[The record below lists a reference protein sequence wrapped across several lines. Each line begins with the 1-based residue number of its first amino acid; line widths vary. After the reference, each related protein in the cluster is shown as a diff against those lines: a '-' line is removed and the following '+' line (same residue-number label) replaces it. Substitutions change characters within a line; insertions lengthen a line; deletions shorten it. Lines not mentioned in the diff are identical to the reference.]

1 MRNIGLVPKLLGG
14 FLLVALMVMP
24 VGYFG
29 LTSVTRIAAL
39 LDSSVKSLLPGSVSL
54 LSLKVATEE
63 VQAAECLLLVAGIK
77 DQDRTT
83 AYSHLID
90 AEQSAG
96 NALKAYETLSR
107 TDPEQALWAEFKPV
121 WEDWWNEH
129 EAFVQMEKS
138 YRATPS
144 EALREKMVQQVL
156 GVEGAK
162 REYAL
167 SVLSSIVELKNGY
180 AFQAAQNGE
189 DLITQVRRATAV
201 ALAAGPLLAI
211 LIAVS
216 FAISIT
222 RPLARG
228 IALAELV
235 AAGDL
240 GQDIKVDR
248 KDEIG
253 KLARA
258 LSGMVERLRLMVARI
273 QEEADLVAS
282 STEEINSA
290 IVRIAEGAQSQA
302 SSLDETSASAGH
314 LAASVVQVAQAAHS
328 QAAAVTQGSVTM
340 ARVQRAIEDVSKN
353 FDQIVGLADQSMTKA
368 AEGSE
373 AVHLVTG
380 GMRQIA
386 DSSEMIG
393 GIVDVISDIAD
404 QTNLLALNASI
415 EAARAGDHGRGFAVV
430 ADEVRKL
437 AERSSKSTKEIEQL
451 MKVSTDSVARG
462 VETAGNSQ
470 LAMDHI
476 RSASQKVREMVSAVS
491 VSMAEQ
497 VLAVKELSQVLRNI
511 GAMSKSISAATEQQ
525 TEKARHVSGAVE
537 DANQITHSAAL
548 SAQEIS
554 GAVSQLS
561 ELAQGLQAI
570 AGQFKV
576 EGESN
581 TQIAEEK
588 GQNQA
593 ADAAK
598 SLELVSSPEASLA
611 LGR

>member
-1 MRNIGLVPKLLGG
+1 MRNIRLVPKLLGG
-14 FLLVALMVMP
+14 FLFVALLIVP

-39 LDSSVKSLLPGSVSL
+39 LDSSVKGLLPGSVSI
-54 LSLKVATEE
+54 LSLKVAMEE
-63 VQAAECLLLVAGIK
+63 VEAAECLLLVAGIK

-96 NALKAYETLSR
+96 NALKAYEPLPR

-121 WEDWWNEH
+121 WEDWWKEH
-129 EAFVQMEKS
+129 ETFVEMEKS
-138 YRATPS
+138 YRAAPS
-144 EALREKMVQQVL
+144 EALHERMVEQVL

-167 SVLSSIVELKNGY
+167 SVLSTCVELKNGY

-189 DLITQVRRATAV
+189 DVIAQVRKATAV
-201 ALAAGPLLAI
+201 ALVAGPLLAI
-211 LIAVS
+211 LVAVS
-216 FAISIT
+216 FALSIT

-240 GQDIKVDR
+240 GQDIKVNR
-248 KDEIG
+248 KDEVG

-258 LSGMVERLRLMVARI
+258 LNGMVERLRLMVARI

-290 IVRIAEGAQSQA
+290 IVHIAEGAQSQA

-314 LAASVVQVAQAAHS
+314 LAASVAQVAQAAHS

-340 ARVQRAIEDVSKN
+340 ARVQGAIESVSKN
-353 FDQIVGLADQSMTKA
+353 FDQIVELADQSMAKA
-368 AEGSE
+368 AEGSQ
-373 AVHLVTG
+373 AVHQVTG

-437 AERSSKSTKEIEQL
+437 AERSSKSTKEIERL
-451 MKVSTDSVARG
+451 MRTSKDSVARG
-462 VETAGNSQ
+462 VETASNSQ

-476 RSASQKVREMVSAVS
+476 RVSSQKVRETVSTVSA
-491 VSMAEQ
+491 SMAEQ

-525 TEKARHVSGAVE
+525 TERATHVSSAVE
-537 DANQITHSAAL
+537 DANQITHAAAS

-554 GAVSQLS
+554 SAVGQLS
-561 ELAQGLQAI
+561 ELAQELQAI
-570 AGQFKV
+570 AGQFRV
-576 EGESN
+576 DNGPEAHV
-581 TQIAEEK
+581 AEENEQ
-588 GQNQA
+588 GQA
-593 ADAAK
+593 IDRAK
-598 SLELVSSPEASLA
+598 SLELVASPEGSLV
-611 LGR
+611 R